1 MSTPEIPDF
10 SAVPPSEQPPTTPSE
25 QLAQSPRRG
34 RRSLAVAGL
43 TTALVVGT
51 VGTAAFVSGRG
62 DGSDDVRLTS
72 AQAAA
77 FGEQPGAGPSTGPGA
92 GQGEAPGPD
101 HDGWGKG
108 PGGRHGGPGGFGL
121 MGPRGALHGELVVP
135 QRDGTGTQTV
145 VVQTGEVT
153 AVSAKSLS
161 LKSTDG
167 YTATY
172 VITSTTRVGARSGA
186 ITSLKKGDTVSV
198 LATKSGSTLTA
209 VMVGA
214 RPDGARPDG
223 GPRQRGTAPAPSPS
237 ATSSASDTS
246 HSA

>member
-10 SAVPPSEQPPTTPSE
+10 SAVPPSQQPAPPATDQVEQT
-25 QLAQSPRRG
+25 PRRG
-34 RRSLAVAGL
+34 GRGLAVAGL
-43 TTALVVGT
+43 ATALVIGT
-51 VGTAAFVSGRG
+51 VGTAAFVTGRG
-62 DGSDDVRLTS
+62 GGSDDVRLAS
-72 AQAAA
+72 AQTAL
-77 FGEQPGAGPSTGPGA
+77 GEQPGDGDGPGV
-92 GQGEAPGPD
+92 G

-172 VITSTTRVGARSGA
+172 VITSTTRVGARSAG

-223 GPRQRGTAPAPSPS
+223 ARPGTGPRQRGTAPAPSPS
-237 ATSSASDTS
+237 ATGSSSDTS
-246 HSA
+246 NSA